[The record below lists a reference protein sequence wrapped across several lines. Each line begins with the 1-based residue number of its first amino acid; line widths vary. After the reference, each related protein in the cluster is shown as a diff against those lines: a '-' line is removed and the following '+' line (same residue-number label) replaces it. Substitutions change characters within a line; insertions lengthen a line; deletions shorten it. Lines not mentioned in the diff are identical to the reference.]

1 MRHRRYLAAGALLCA
16 LLVALTAMPTTTV
29 RARVIPPLAP
39 TATATATSAPTSTPR
54 PSAATI
60 PSPTPTPGAQT
71 VGASGDTTCSPDALH
86 IPIPFSGGFCVNW
99 FTVVGQAVGSIWHG
113 VTGYLE
119 RAINS
124 LSAAIMGPLTHT
136 SDPTANGDL
145 TQVSGT
151 ITNDALQLFTVL
163 LMVAAIWV
171 ARPGLFGT
179 MSEGLSLL
187 YRAALV
193 MGVLKGYDTLV
204 RLWVA
209 LCNALTG
216 DIGSAN
222 VTNFGHSAAVLI
234 FAPVLLFLA
243 GLERAVANHLF
254 AFAYEVGPLA
264 IVMAVWPPTLAIAA
278 VWLRTFAYLSLLG
291 AAYALMAHTIVA
303 LTNSQGGI
311 WGTVTLLGGLLVLA
325 LVPALVA
332 ALLNVTAHTVGHSF
346 AGIAASAGF

>member
-1 MRHRRYLAAGALLCA
+1 MRHPHYLLPLALLCA
-16 LLVALTAMPTTTV
+16 LLMALAAMPTTTV
-29 RARVIPPLAP
+29 RARITPPLVP
-39 TATATATSAPTSTPR
+39 TATSVPTSTPK
-54 PSAATI
+54 PSATTI

-71 VGASGDTTCSPDALH
+71 VGASGDTTCAPDELH
-86 IPIPFSGGFCVNW
+86 IPVPFSGGLCVNW
-99 FTVVGQAVGSIWHG
+99 FTVVGQFIGSVWSG

-136 SDPTANGDL
+136 DDPTANGDL

-193 MGVLKGYDTLV
+193 MGALKGYDTLV

-303 LTNSQGGI
+303 LTNNQGGI